1 MIISIS
7 VRLTHLFLL
16 LFVVALPSFA
26 WARKF
31 DFKNEAIATYFKG
44 TYGPSQVLL
53 APYGESSGEET
64 TAFDQKI
71 DTNYSGEF
79 GLLLSTSTL
88 TIKVAVELL
97 LPKHIS
103 DVRGKNAAGE
113 ELFILDTQTSA
124 LIPMA
129 YIDYNFYTFST
140 SKAFIGGGLGYAYIK
155 MENSYEFTDTGRTT
169 YGLADFVEKGEGQT
183 VSAHVYAGYE
193 MLFAD
198 NATVVFDVGYRK
210 LYANTLNH
218 LNAVTTFNGPVARG
232 AQVVKNDSG
241 PRDVDFSGAY
251 VGLAFRFYIGL

>member
-1 MIISIS
+1 MSS
-7 VRLTHLFLL
+7 HQRVSFLC
-16 LFVVALPSFA
+16 FVFFVAGVLPSLV

-53 APYGESSGEET
+53 APYGESSGAET

-71 DTNYSGEF
+71 ETNYSGEF
-79 GLLLSTSTL
+79 GLVLSTTILTL
-88 TIKVAVELL
+88 RVAVELL
-97 LPKHIS
+97 MPKHIS
-103 DVRGKNAAGE
+103 DVRGKNAAGD
-113 ELFILDTQTSA
+113 ELFLLDTQTSA
-124 LIPMA
+124 LVPMA
-129 YIDYNFYTFST
+129 YVDYNFYTFST
-140 SKAFIGGGLGYAYIK
+140 SKAFVGLGVGHAYIK
-155 MENSYEFTDTGRTT
+155 MENDYQFTDVGRTT
-169 YGLADFVEKGEGQT
+169 YNMSDFVEKAEGQT
-183 VSAHVYAGYE
+183 VSTHVYAGYE

-198 NATVVFDVGYRK
+198 NATVVFDIGYRK

-251 VGLAFRFYIGL
+251 VGMAFRFYIGL